1 LEEIEK
7 MSASTPREVGGQVP
21 LALCVELSPDDQEPT
36 GHDPLLDDPADDE
49 ASAELELDDP
59 TIDEAGLPQLDTDDP
74 EALVQ
79 QSDYED
85 LLDRGWLERT
95 ADDDPENDSAT
106 LEDIGLTIDLDGPE
120 ADDEGAQFLDLDVG
134 GLLTSLPGGDGLEL
148 ELEPGLDR
156 GDGVGVGT
164 LRDLLLPDG
173 DDDSDDREVGDDAR
187 FPVFDD
193 GGHIVRR
200 PLPDDDADIA
210 RDDDLV

>member
-1 LEEIEK
+1 
-7 MSASTPREVGGQVP
+7 MSSRSPLVVGFQVP
-21 LALCVELSPDDQEPT
+21 LAPCVELSPDDQEPT

-95 ADDDPENDSAT
+95 ADDDPENDAAT

-148 ELEPGLDR
+148 ELEPGPDR

-173 DDDSDDREVGDDAR
+173 DDDSDDREVGDDER

-193 GGHIVRR
+193 GGPDTRR